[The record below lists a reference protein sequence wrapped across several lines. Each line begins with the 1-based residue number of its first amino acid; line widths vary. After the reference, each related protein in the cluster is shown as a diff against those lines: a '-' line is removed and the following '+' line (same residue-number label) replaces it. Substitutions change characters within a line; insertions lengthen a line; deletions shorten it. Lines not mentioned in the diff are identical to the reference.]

1 MNLKQ
6 IFLNTHEILVTAF
19 KKWLNDYPFKMAAAL
34 SFYSLISLAPLM
46 IIITAIAGFIFGEKA
61 ATGQLITGMEEY
73 VGTPTAKFIQNVL
86 SRASVDHSELIA
98 AAIGIVIFI
107 WASLAVFVEI
117 RDSLNLIWGIEV
129 KPGKSIRDFFAGRLF
144 ALLILLFTG
153 LLFIL
158 SLFAGAMLNIV
169 HNYLPDFLNDI
180 IPLLHWLDLIVSFA
194 IVTILFAIVL
204 KYLPSIKIEWK
215 FVFVGALIT
224 SVLFNLGKIFIG
236 YYLINS
242 KYSTVY
248 GAAGSLVILLLW
260 VYYSGLIFFFGAE
273 LTQVIRTKFASKPLI
288 VSKHV
293 EKSSRING

>member
-6 IFLNTHEILVTAF
+6 IFFNTHEILVTAF

-34 SFYSLISLAPLM
+34 SFYSLISLAPFT
-46 IIITAIAGFIFGEKA
+46 IIITAVAGIFFGERA
-61 ATGQLITGMEEY
+61 ATGQLITGIEEY
-73 VGTPTAKFIQNVL
+73 VGTPTARFIQNIL
-86 SRASVDHSELIA
+86 SRASINHSDLIA

-129 KPGKSIRDFFAGRLF
+129 KPGKSIREFFAGRLF
-144 ALLILLFTG
+144 ALLILLLTG

-158 SLFAGAMLNIV
+158 SLIAGALLSIV

-180 IPLLHWLDLIVSFA
+180 IPLLHWLDLIISFA

-215 FVFVGALIT
+215 FVFAGALIT

-236 YYLINS
+236 YYLINT

-273 LTQVIRTKFASKPLI
+273 LTQVIRTKYASTPLR
-288 VSKHV
+288 VSKNV
-293 EKSSRING
+293 ERSSRIDG